1 MKAFLILTRLACAG
15 TAVFSMAGASY
26 AQDCKPKHEFTT
38 IEPGQLTVAVLSEM
52 PTIDLKDGKLIG
64 VQGMILNQFAKEN
77 CLSIVTEEIAGAGII
92 PAVQSGRVD
101 IATGGWYR
109 SKRRIGVIG
118 MSYPIFLSKMALLSK
133 TGMKTWQEALN
144 HDIGTPTGN
153 LWNDDA
159 QKYYGDHL
167 KLYQGF
173 DQVYADMNSGRLEAG
188 IVASEL
194 AQYVISKGIVKGATY
209 AIPPAI
215 AEIAVTGQP
224 PQVGFPYVKENEAFG
239 QALDET
245 IKAMQESGAMEEAMK
260 QSGMDVELRKVGEP
274 YFIN

>member
-1 MKAFLILTRLACAG
+1 MKIFTALTRLLCAG
-15 TAVFSMAGASY
+15 AAVLAIADAAN
-26 AQDCKPKHEFTT
+26 AQNCKPKFEFTT
-38 IEPGQLTVAVLSEM
+38 IEPGKLTVAILSEM

-64 VQGMILNQFAKEN
+64 VQGAILNQFAKDN
-77 CLSIVTEEIAGAGII
+77 CLTIATEEIAGAGII
-92 PAVQSGRVD
+92 PAVQAARVD

-194 AQYVISKGIVKGATY
+194 AQYVIAKGLVKGATY

-215 AEIAVTGQP
+215 PEIAVTGQP

-239 QALDET
+239 KALDET
-245 IKAMQESGAMEEAMK
+245 IKAMHESGAMEAAMK
-260 QSGMDVELRKVGEP
+260 ESGMDVELRKVGEP
-274 YFIN
+274 YFID